1 MSKSK
6 RVEYLLVTLIVFI
19 SAGALFGFLYGNAV
33 SMPIEDAEL
42 ALMVE
47 QGTIQPFMSE
57 WMIGLIAG
65 YTFSSFTSAF
75 IWIARFFSRRRLWF
89 KLLAAFLWPLTLWIC
104 MLVGWLGLI
113 PCWIY
118 HLIRLFIDRPQKVRE
133 EAHEN

>member
-6 RVEYLLVTLIVFI
+6 RVEYLFVTLIVFI

-47 QGTIQPFMSE
+47 QGAIQPFMSE

-89 KLLAAFLWPLTLWIC
+89 KLLAAVLWPIVLWC
-104 MLVGWLGLI
+104 GMVVGWFGLI
-113 PCWIY
+113 PYWLY
-118 HLIRLFIDRPQKVRE
+118 NLIRIFIHKPQKVQE
-133 EAHEN
+133 EEHEN